1 MSVVIAVVLGLVISF
16 VGSIPV
22 AGPLAVLIVDR
33 AVSGRRVEGL
43 FVAFGGAAAEALYAF
58 GVALLF
64 PLLLGLSDTIV
75 FVSRIAGAVLIACVG
90 LLLCIRPDVPRR
102 AGGQRRKGSFV
113 TGLALSGL
121 NPTLIATWTVVV
133 ATLNSHGLLG
143 RSAAAAVAFGLGVG
157 AGVAGWFALLVSLSH
172 AAKDLFDGPRR
183 KQTIRILGLVLV
195 CAGGYLVIRT
205 FVHGAGT
212 A

>member
-1 MSVVIAVVLGLVISF
+1 MDLVVALTLGLVISF
-16 VGSIPV
+16 IGSIPI

-43 FVAFGGAAAEALYAF
+43 FIALGGALAEALYAF

-64 PLLLGLSDTIV
+64 PMLLGLSDTIV
-75 FVSRIAGAVLIACVG
+75 FVSRIAGATLVTCAGI
-90 LLLCIRPDVPRR
+90 LLCIRPDFVRR
-102 AGGQRRKGSFV
+102 TGGTRRRGSFV

-143 RSAAAAVAFGLGVG
+143 RSAGAAVAFGLGVG
-157 AGVAGWFALLVSLSH
+157 AGVTGWFALLVSLSH
-172 AAKDLFDGPRR
+172 AAKDFFDGPRR
-183 KQTIRILGLVLV
+183 KQTIRVLGLVLV
-195 CAGGYLVIRT
+195 CAGGYLVFHT
-205 FVHGAGT
+205 VHA
-212 A
+212 ASKA

>member
-1 MSVVIAVVLGLVISF
+1 LDIVVALVLGLVISF
-16 VGSIPV
+16 AGSIPI
-22 AGPLAVLIVDR
+22 AGPLAVLILDR

-43 FVAFGGAAAEALYAF
+43 FVAFGGALAEALYAF

-75 FVSRIAGAVLIACVG
+75 FVSRIAGAVLVACAGVV
-90 LLLCIRPDVPRR
+90 LCIHPDFVRHAGSKRR
-102 AGGQRRKGSFV
+102 RGSFV

-143 RSAAAAVAFGLGVG
+143 RSAGAAVAFGLGVG
-157 AGVAGWFALLVSLSH
+157 AGVTGWFALLVVLSH
-172 AAKDLFDGPRR
+172 AAKDFFEGPRR
-183 KQTIRILGLVLV
+183 KQTIRVLGFVLV
-195 CAGGYLVIRT
+195 CAGGYLVFRT
-205 FVHGAGT
+205 VHGAGT